1 MSFLLRAAAFA
12 AAVILASCALPTGQ
26 IIKEETNELVG
37 RPLSEAIAKLG
48 VPTEERTIADMKV
61 YIWSTST
68 VFEGTQ
74 LSCQIRAIMKGN
86 VIGTFD
92 FEGNEGCRRYARQ
105 LLAEKCRTL
114 VNSPLYLPHCS
125 G

>member
-1 MSFLLRAAAFA
+1 MRFFHILLAAMLFG
-12 AAVILASCALPTGQ
+12 CALPTGQ
-26 IIKEETNELVG
+26 IIKEKTNELVG

-92 FEGNEGCRRYARQ
+92 FEGNEGCGRYARQ